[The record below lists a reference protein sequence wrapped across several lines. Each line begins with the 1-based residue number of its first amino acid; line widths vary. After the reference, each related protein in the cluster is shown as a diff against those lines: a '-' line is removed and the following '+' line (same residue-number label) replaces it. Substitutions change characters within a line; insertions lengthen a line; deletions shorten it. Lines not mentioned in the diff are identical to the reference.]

1 MTDLDAF
8 IVLSPIACQP
18 LDGPTAEPLSGQLAD
33 PALFSK
39 VTRYD
44 RAMSVMEVVD
54 DLIALQRLADREADT
69 SSRRALEVVRRHLAE
84 RERGAKVAEAA
95 TLLGVSVPTV
105 RSWVD
110 AGVLSAVTGARPLR
124 VEVRSLALVKQL
136 VDELRSHGDDRQLLG
151 EVARL
156 LRDRA
161 VLAGD
166 DVTSAFE
173 EARSGRLRPLDQ
185 EALDE
190 LLPPKRVTR
199 SKSA

>member
-1 MTDLDAF
+1 
-8 IVLSPIACQP
+8 
-18 LDGPTAEPLSGQLAD
+18 
-33 PALFSK
+33 
-39 VTRYD
+39 
-44 RAMSVMEVVD
+44 MSVMEVVD